1 MPVKVKK
8 LFLLAV
14 CLKIGFSALGWFFA
28 EPWFFGLVLPLTVM
42 AAYIGFGLARKKN
55 DVSDDKF
62 ADSCYYLGFIF
73 TISSIIFGLFDLPQV
88 GTKMSEIAVRFGA
101 AMMSTVLGLVVRVY
115 LVSFRTDL
123 TDAMNSAESGVI
135 GATQRLREQLAIALD
150 RMREFD
156 ARIDE
161 ATQTSIA
168 RVAVGVDKLTEAQD
182 EKINAFCAALLA
194 QSKSAFDQVLGDVD
208 TASQRLS
215 ASIDA
220 YATTVSQ
227 RMEGITFPED
237 YFAKR
242 LEAPVAKLGASAEA
256 AAAKLAGI
264 AEGVTEALGD
274 IRPTLSEVRSR
285 ADEITDTLG
294 RIIDLAT
301 VQADIV
307 SGTQTQVD
315 TLAQLATTLKT
326 VQEDI
331 AKVAEATSAQTS
343 SIALH
348 ANSARA
354 QNAGLLTS
362 TKELSAIRQAMIL
375 NNAGVSA
382 IHRALTEMQS
392 QSAAPIAT
400 LNSTL
405 QKMADKLDAL
415 ATSAAL
421 TRADSRPLPD
431 SAARRVITTSA
442 ATAAARPAAAAPRTG
457 SAP

>member
-8 LFLLAV
+8 LFLLAIL
-14 CLKIGFSALGWFFA
+14 LKIGFSALGWYFA
-28 EPWFFGLVLPLTVM
+28 DPWIFGLVLPLTVM
-42 AAYIGFGLARKKN
+42 ALYIGLGLARQKN

-73 TISSIIFGLFDLPQV
+73 TISSIVFGLFDLPNV
-88 GTKMSEIAVRFGA
+88 GTKMTEIAVRFGA

-123 TDAMNSAESGVI
+123 GDAMDSAEAAVI
-135 GATQRLREQLAIALD
+135 GATRRLREQLAIALEK
-150 RMREFD
+150 MREFD
-156 ARIDE
+156 ARVDE
-161 ATQTSIA
+161 AAQTAVA
-168 RVAVGVDKLTEAQD
+168 RAALSVDRLAESQD
-182 EKINAFCAALLA
+182 EKIAAFCAALLE
-194 QSKSAFDQVLGDVD
+194 QSKLAFDKVLSEVD
-208 TASQRLS
+208 TASQRLA
-215 ASIDA
+215 ASVDT
-220 YATTVSQ
+220 YANTVSQ
-227 RMEGITFPED
+227 RMKGVTFPED
-237 YFAKR
+237 YFSRR

-264 AEGVTEALGD
+264 AEGVTETLAD

-294 RIIDLAT
+294 RIIELAT
-301 VQADIV
+301 VQAQIV
-307 SGTQTQVD
+307 SGNQTQVD
-315 TLAQLATTLKT
+315 TLAQLAATLKT

-362 TKELSAIRQAMIL
+362 TKELSSIRQAITL
-375 NNAGVSA
+375 TNSGISA
-382 IHRALTEMQS
+382 IHRVLGEMQDQALT
-392 QSAAPIAT
+392 PIAT
-400 LNSTL
+400 LNATL
-405 QKMADKLDAL
+405 QKMSDAL
-415 ATSAAL
+415 AASNN
-421 TRADSRPLPD
+421 
-431 SAARRVITTSA
+431 AARIPRLPVASPGGIRKTTV
-442 ATAAARPAAAAPRTG
+442 ATPTG